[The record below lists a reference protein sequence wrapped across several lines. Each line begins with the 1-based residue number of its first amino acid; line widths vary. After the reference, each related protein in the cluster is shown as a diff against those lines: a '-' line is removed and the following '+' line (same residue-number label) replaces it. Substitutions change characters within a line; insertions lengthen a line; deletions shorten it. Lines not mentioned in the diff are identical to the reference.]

1 MPRSGHVRIARTASF
16 GSPNLEEQME
26 FTQLTSEPL
35 HEQAYVALRNAL
47 LTGRLA
53 PGQPLT
59 IRGIGSSLGI
69 SSTPVREALQRLIAE
84 GALQLAANRS
94 IQVPVM
100 TRDRFVEV
108 TDIRLRLERLA
119 VEAAA
124 TRAGEE
130 LCDRL
135 HALSARMQ
143 VAINNRSFPDYLA
156 DNQTFHFTIY
166 EASNLPYLQQL
177 IGLCWLR
184 TGPWL
189 NGLAQE
195 GRYHSIANDEH
206 EKMINALRRKDACA
220 ASEATGRDISEAAS
234 VLIELLP

>member
-1 MPRSGHVRIARTASF
+1 
-16 GSPNLEEQME
+16 ME

-35 HEQAYVALRNAL
+35 HQQAYATLRNAL
-47 LTGRLA
+47 LTGRLV
-53 PGQPLT
+53 PGQSLT
-59 IRGIGSSLGI
+59 IRGIGTSLGI

-100 TRDRFVEV
+100 TRSRFLEV

-124 TRAGEE
+124 ARASAE

-135 HALSARMQ
+135 DTLSARMRL
-143 VAINNRSFPDYLA
+143 AINNRSFPDYLS
-156 DNQTFHFTIY
+156 DNQTFHFSIY

-206 EKMINALRRKDACA
+206 DKMISALRRKDASA
-220 ASEATGRDISEAAS
+220 ASEAAGRDISEAAS
-234 VLIELLP
+234 ILIELLP